1 MKSWVRSPLP
11 WLGGLLALYL
21 IAPFGALFGRLDHTV
36 WTGVRQ
42 DSVLEALRTSAS
54 AATVATL
61 LITVTGVPLAYV
73 FARNRSWWLRPIEAF
88 IYLPLALPPL
98 VSGILLLFLFGPYTT
113 LGRLFNGHL
122 TDSFT
127 GVVIAQMFVAAPFL
141 VVASRA
147 AFTAVDPTLET
158 VAATLGRRP
167 LSRFLR
173 VSLRLAWPG
182 ILAGMLLT
190 WLRAFGEFGA
200 TVMVAYHPY
209 TLPVYTYVQFG
220 IGGLELVLAPVVVA
234 IVAAL
239 AVVALARA
247 PWGDLIRRRRGSTPL
262 PAPAQPA
269 RPAKDDERLSFHL
282 AKHYRGFDLDVA
294 HDARGRRLALIGASG
309 AGKSL
314 TLQLLAGTVDGA
326 DGTSVALGPRH
337 VEQLPPEDRGVGYVP
352 QDYALFPHLDVWR
365 QLTFAPDANPSL
377 ASYWLARLGL
387 DGLENRFPRQ
397 LSGGQRQ
404 RVALA
409 RALSREPHLLLL
421 DEPLSALDA
430 PVRAELRRHLR
441 ALQHELAAT
450 TVVVTHDAE
459 EAALLADE
467 LLVLDDG
474 RLIQAGATADVLEH
488 PASPQVAR
496 LLGIE
501 NMNVGR
507 AAGPGAIETDG
518 VIIRSGTNGLRAGE
532 PVTWCIRP
540 SRIQVGS
547 DGELWATVVDAVE
560 LPTVHEATLQ
570 LAPGLTLVVRDPGR
584 ALAAGDRCRV
594 TIPADAVHSWPVSSG
609 LDGEGEAP
617 SKTVDRVIGNA

>member
-21 IAPFGALFGRLDHTV
+21 IAPFGALFGRLDHSV
-36 WTGVRQ
+36 WSGIHQ
-42 DSVLEALRTSAS
+42 SNVLSALRVSAG

-61 LITVTGVPLAYV
+61 LITFTGVPLAYV
-73 FARNRSWWLRPIEAF
+73 FARNRSWFLRPIELL

-113 LGRLFNGHL
+113 LGQLFGGGL

-141 VVASRA
+141 IVAARA

-167 LSRFLR
+167 LSRFVR

-200 TVMVAYHPY
+200 TVMVAFHPY
-209 TLPVYTYVQFG
+209 TLPVYTYVSFG
-220 IGGLELVLAPVVVA
+220 IGGLAAVLAPVVVA
-234 IVAAL
+234 IAAAL
-239 AVVALARA
+239 AIVALARI
-247 PWGDLIRRRRGSTPL
+247 PWAAVIRRHRSTSL
-262 PAPAQPA
+262 PAPEKPEPSRKAG
-269 RPAKDDERLSFHL
+269 DDPRLSFQL
-282 AKHYRGFDLDVA
+282 AKHFRGFELELV
-294 HDARGRRLALIGASG
+294 HDAASRRLALLGASG

-314 TLQLLAGTVDGA
+314 TLQLIAGTIQA
-326 DGTSVALGPRH
+326 DDATVTLGSH
-337 VEQLPPEDRGVGYVP
+337 QLERLRPEDRRVGYVP
-352 QDYALFPHLDVWR
+352 QDYALFPHLDVWH

-377 ASYWLARLGL
+377 ASYWLTRLGL
-387 DGLENRFPRQ
+387 EGLERRLPAQ

-409 RALSREPHLLLL
+409 RALSRDPQLLLL

-441 ALQHELAAT
+441 TLQNEFEAT

-467 LLVLDDG
+467 LLVLDNG
-474 RLIQAGATADVLEH
+474 HLIQAGSTADVLSN

-496 LLGIE
+496 LLSIP
-501 NMNVGR
+501 NILAGR
-507 AAGPGAIETDG
+507 AVGSGAIETDG
-518 VIIRSGTNGLRAGE
+518 VLIFSNERDLSPGQ

-540 SRIQVGS
+540 NQIQISPNGT
-547 DGELWATVVDAVE
+547 LAATVIDAVD
-560 LPTVHEATLQ
+560 LPTVCEATVQ
-570 LAPGLTLVVRDPGR
+570 LAPNLTLVVRDPGKPVK
-584 ALAAGDRCRV
+584 AGDLCHV
-594 TIPADAVHSWPVSSG
+594 TLPPEAVYVWPGTAAVAELDPAAALPPGW
-609 LDGEGEAP
+609 
-617 SKTVDRVIGNA
+617 

>member
-1 MKSWVRSPLP
+1 MRSWVRSPLP

-21 IAPFGALFGRLDHTV
+21 IAPFGALFGRLDHNV
-36 WTGVRQ
+36 WSGIHQ
-42 DSVLEALRTSAS
+42 ASVLEALKISAG
-54 AATVATL
+54 AASVSTL
-61 LITVTGVPLAYV
+61 LITITGVPLAYV
-73 FARNRSWWLRPIEAF
+73 FARGRSWLLRPVEVL

-113 LGRLFNGHL
+113 LGGLFGGGL

-141 VVASRA
+141 VVAARA

-209 TLPVYTYVQFG
+209 TLPVYTYVSFG
-220 IGGLELVLAPVVVA
+220 IGGLEAVLAPVVVA
-234 IVAAL
+234 ILAAF
-239 AVVALARA
+239 AIVALARF
-247 PWGDLIRRRRGSTPL
+247 PWPSVVRRRRSIAL
-262 PAPAQPA
+262 PAPAAPSRNGHPESQLA
-269 RPAKDDERLSFHL
+269 FRF
-282 AKHYRGFDLDVA
+282 AKHFRGFDLDVG
-294 HDARGRRLALIGASG
+294 HEARSRRLALLGASG

-314 TLQLLAGTVDGA
+314 TLQLLAGTVHA
-326 DGTSVALGPRH
+326 DRESVTLGPH
-337 VEQLPPEDRGVGYVP
+337 HLDGVAPEDRRVGYVP
-352 QDYALFPHLDVWR
+352 QDYGLFPHLDVWR
-365 QLTFAPDANPSL
+365 QLTFAPDANHSL

-387 DGLENRFPRQ
+387 EGLEHRLPRQ

-409 RALSREPHLLLL
+409 RALSREPQLLLL
-421 DEPLSALDA
+421 DEPLAALDA
-430 PVRAELRRHLR
+430 PVRADLRRHLR
-441 ALQHELAAT
+441 LLQHELAAT

-467 LLVLDDG
+467 LLVLDQG
-474 RLIQAGATADVLEH
+474 RLIQAGPTADVLTR

-496 LLGIE
+496 LLGIP
-501 NMNVGR
+501 NIHDGHVL
-507 AAGPGAIETDG
+507 GPNLIESDG
-518 VIIRSGTNGLRAGE
+518 VRIAVDAPGLSAGE
-532 PVTWCIRP
+532 AVTWCVDATGVEIAGAGP
-540 SRIQVGS
+540 LQ
-547 DGELWATVVDAVE
+547 ATVLDVIE
-560 LPTVHEATLQ
+560 LPSVREAVLQ
-570 LAPGLTLVVRDPGR
+570 LGPTLTLVVREPGR
-584 ALAAGDRCRV
+584 HLRVGDRCGLSLAASSIHV
-594 TIPADAVHSWPVSSG
+594 WPAPAAD
-609 LDGEGEAP
+609 
-617 SKTVDRVIGNA
+617 TV

>member
-1 MKSWVRSPLP
+1 MTSWVRSPLP

-21 IAPFGALFGRLDHTV
+21 IAPFGALFGRLDHDV
-36 WTGVRQ
+36 WSGVQ
-42 DSVLEALRTSAS
+42 QASVLSALRVSAS

-61 LITVTGVPLAYV
+61 LITLTGVPLAYV
-73 FARNRSWWLRPIEAF
+73 FARSRSWLMRPVEAL

-113 LGRLFNGHL
+113 LGRLFDGRL

-141 VVASRA
+141 VVAARA

-167 LSRFLR
+167 LSRFVR

-209 TLPVYTYVQFG
+209 SLPVYTYVSFG
-220 IGGLELVLAPVVVA
+220 TGGLEAVLAPVVVA
-234 IVAAL
+234 IVTAL
-239 AVVALARA
+239 AIVLLARL
-247 PWGDLIRRRRGSTPL
+247 PWGDLTRRRPSTRL
-262 PAPAQPA
+262 PAPE
-269 RPAKDDERLSFHL
+269 RPSRNGGPEPRLSFRL
-282 AKHYRGFDLDVA
+282 AKHYRGFDLEIEHRA
-294 HDARGRRLALIGASG
+294 TTRRLALLGASG

-314 TLQLLAGTVDGA
+314 TLQLLAGSVRGDGQ
-326 DGTSVALGPRH
+326 TIALGARH
-337 VEQLPPEDRGVGYVP
+337 LETLPPEDRGVGYVP
-352 QDYALFPHLDVWR
+352 QDYALFPHLDVWH

-377 ASYWLARLGL
+377 ASYWLTRLGL
-387 DGLENRFPRQ
+387 DGLEQRLPAQ

-409 RALSREPHLLLL
+409 RALSREPQLLLL

-441 ALQHELAAT
+441 TLQHELAAT

-467 LLVLDDG
+467 LLVLDEG
-474 RLIQAGATADVLEH
+474 RLIQAGATADVLQN

-496 LLGIE
+496 LLGIP
-501 NMNVGR
+501 NIYSGSAVGD
-507 AAGPGAIETDG
+507 GMIETDG
-518 VIIRSGTNGLRAGE
+518 IVVTSDARELVAGR

-540 SRIQVGS
+540 DEVRISSNG
-547 DGELWATVVDAVE
+547 GLRATVVDAVE
-560 LPTVHEATLQ
+560 LPTVHEAILQ
-570 LAPGLTLVVRDPGR
+570 LAPSLTLVVRAP
-584 ALAAGDRCRV
+584 
-594 TIPADAVHSWPVSSG
+594 SG
-609 LDGEGEAP
+609 LLHTGG
-617 SKTVDRVIGNA
+617 SCTVTLPPGAIHVWPETARATETRPEVVATAG